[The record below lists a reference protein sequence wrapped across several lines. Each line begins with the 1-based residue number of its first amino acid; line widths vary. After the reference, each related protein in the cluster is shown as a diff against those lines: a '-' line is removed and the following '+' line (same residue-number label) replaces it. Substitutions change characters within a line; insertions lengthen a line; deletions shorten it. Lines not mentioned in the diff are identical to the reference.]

1 MFVYPSNLVELWLG
15 VLPDFVVL
23 FTIFFLFSNLVNQ
36 LTVGVTPAIQA
47 VGKIKKF
54 QMVIG
59 TTALVVLPIS
69 YVLLEFNFPITYV
82 LSLLVLIEVV
92 TGIMKI
98 WFFSEILSIKKTW
111 YFKNIVAKMVFP
123 FVITNALLYL
133 NVRYFMIQ
141 GEVILVSALSFLIY
155 IPISYLLS
163 LNKNEKEEVKS
174 MFMIIIKKII
184 KRK

>member
-1 MFVYPSNLVELWLG
+1 
-15 VLPDFVVL
+15 
-23 FTIFFLFSNLVNQ
+23 
-36 LTVGVTPAIQA
+36 
-47 VGKIKKF
+47 
-54 QMVIG
+54 
-59 TTALVVLPIS
+59 
-69 YVLLEFNFPITYV
+69 
-82 LSLLVLIEVV
+82 
-92 TGIMKI
+92 
-98 WFFSEILSIKKTW
+98 KKTW

>member
-1 MFVYPSNLVELWLG
+1 
-15 VLPDFVVL
+15 
-23 FTIFFLFSNLVNQ
+23 
-36 LTVGVTPAIQA
+36 
-47 VGKIKKF
+47 
-54 QMVIG
+54 
-59 TTALVVLPIS
+59 
-69 YVLLEFNFPITYV
+69 
-82 LSLLVLIEVV
+82 
-92 TGIMKI
+92 
-98 WFFSEILSIKKTW
+98 
-111 YFKNIVAKMVFP
+111 MVFP